1 MLPRGTPKSTSD
13 IHGFEWLL
21 APMNVAT
28 FLNDHWEGKPL
39 HIARNDASY
48 YDDLASGLDAMDA
61 VFWIHDQVLRF

>member
-1 MLPRGTPKSTSD
+1 
-13 IHGFEWLL
+13 
-21 APMNVAT
+21 MNVAT